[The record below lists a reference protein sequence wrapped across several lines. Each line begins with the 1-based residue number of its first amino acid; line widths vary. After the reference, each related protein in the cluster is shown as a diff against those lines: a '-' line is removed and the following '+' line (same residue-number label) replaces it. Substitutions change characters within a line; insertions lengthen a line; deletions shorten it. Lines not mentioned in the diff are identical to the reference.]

1 MTATDQ
7 MKILDRKIMLI
18 ADSMIETEKLLK
30 YLH

>member
-18 ADSMIETEKLLK
+18 EDSMIETEKLLK